1 MSTSTISDRSIGT
14 NEATDR
20 LTETLEEKLSHPAT
34 SPDFDLHAVTNEV
47 LKDIG
52 LKTSDAGGKLT
63 FYGQDPILP
72 SPIRFGTLA
81 AVGLAARSVALAALW
96 RQTTGEGQDISVD
109 VRKALRR
116 FAGFFEGKWE
126 TINGRPPSP
135 GGYAV
140 SPFLKMGDAF
150 FRETRDGRYVLAL
163 DIYPQLLVRTLDF
176 LGCSPSTESINNP
189 IRKWD
194 ALELEEAAA
203 AEGLVLAMV

>member
-1 MSTSTISDRSIGT
+1 MSTATITDRSIET
-14 NEATDR
+14 KEATDR
-20 LTETLEEKLSHPAT
+20 LTETLEEKLNHPAT
-34 SPDFDLHAVTNEV
+34 SPDFDLHAATNEV

-52 LKTSDAGGKLT
+52 LKTSDAGSELT

-81 AVGLAARSVALAALW
+81 AVGLATRSVAVAALW
-96 RQTTGEGQDISVD
+96 RQATGQGQDISVD

-150 FRETRDGRYVLAL
+150 FSRD
-163 DIYPQLLVRTLDF
+163 
-176 LGCSPSTESINNP
+176 
-189 IRKWD
+189 
-194 ALELEEAAA
+194 
-203 AEGLVLAMV
+203 

>member
-1 MSTSTISDRSIGT
+1 
-14 NEATDR
+14 
-20 LTETLEEKLSHPAT
+20 AT
-34 SPDFDLHAVTNEV
+34 SPDCDMHQGVNDV
-47 LKDIG
+47 LADIG
-52 LKTSDAGGKLT
+52 MTSDDSGGKLT
-63 FYGQDPILP
+63 FYGSDPILP

-140 SPFLKMGDAF
+140 SPF
-150 FRETRDGRYVLAL
+150 
-163 DIYPQLLVRTLDF
+163 
-176 LGCSPSTESINNP
+176 
-189 IRKWD
+189 
-194 ALELEEAAA
+194 
-203 AEGLVLAMV
+203 